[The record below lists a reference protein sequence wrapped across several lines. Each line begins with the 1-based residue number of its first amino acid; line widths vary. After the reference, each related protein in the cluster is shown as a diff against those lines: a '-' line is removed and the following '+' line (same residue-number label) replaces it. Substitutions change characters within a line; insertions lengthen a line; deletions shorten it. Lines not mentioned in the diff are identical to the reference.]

1 VSLIKWS
8 INIFW
13 VTFISWNSSMES
25 SKGVFNDIWKLV
37 YVNNN
42 NKWRSYYNALLNPIL
57 SSLSWQR
64 LSIKEKIGAAC
75 LPSSRRDSRTS
86 KEEQREN
93 QRNIKKKRRAC
104 GAAPAGFDIRCGWI
118 DRKIQKKG
126 GKRLRPVM
134 AFKWFQRVLLLL
146 LVWTPFLPRAFESL
160 T

>member
-1 VSLIKWS
+1 MQHLKNLLSNFLFLETSRWEVIRE
-8 INIFW
+8 F
-13 VTFISWNSSMES
+13 
-25 SKGVFNDIWKLV
+25 FNDIWKPV
-37 YVNNN
+37 YINNN

-57 SSLSWQR
+57 SSPSWQR

-93 QRNIKKKRRAC
+93 QRNIKKKKRRAR

-126 GKRLRPVM
+126 EKGHDP
-134 AFKWFQRVLLLL
+134 
-146 LVWTPFLPRAFESL
+146 
-160 T
+160 